1 MSTNTLSTPA
11 ATAADFMA
19 MFRAM
24 VKEESK
30 ELFEEFKEEI
40 MRLLFP
46 SKPVEESDH
55 MGMKG
60 ALEFLNSRGYKIS
73 SAQLYKLTSKSEIPY
88 QKFEGSNR
96 LHFFKSELEDW
107 VNMKLI
113 DGNAVGYLEPAMAKK
128 GGKR

>member
-1 MSTNTLSTPA
+1 MNSNSLTAPSGST
-11 ATAADFMA
+11 ADLMT
-19 MFRAM
+19 MLRAM
-24 VKEESK
+24 VKEMTREAFQ
-30 ELFEEFKEEI
+30 ELKEEF
-40 MRLLFP
+40 MQLFHP

-96 LHFFKSELEDW
+96 LHFFKSELEEW